1 MVSKTLYFYK
11 EQVEFFKNLP
21 GKFSE
26 HVRKAVDEY
35 IDRKR
40 KLNVSFSQSKVG
52 ESNG

>member
-1 MVSKTLYFYK
+1 MYFGQK
-11 EQVEFFKNLP
+11 QVDFLDKLNDLS
-21 GKFSE
+21 FSE